1 MRIAILSAHEE
12 VLGFIDNDVPNAL
25 HYYSDNLHVYL
36 KGNASTFTFT
46 CLQNHDTCK
55 YLVVGN
61 HLVFNWNDRDYYM
74 TIQETE
80 QDEDTIKVIAY
91 TLSLEL
97 VNEEVAE
104 YCGKSLSFEEYFN
117 VFNVEKT
124 LTLGLNEVSD
134 KVLTFE
140 WTGTTTLLKRLF
152 SLATEFDAEIEFIPV
167 LNNYAL
173 DHIQMNVY
181 RENDDTY
188 QGVGSYHDEII
199 RYGKEV
205 DSIKKS
211 SDITD
216 MYTAIYPVGKDN
228 LTIESLDG
236 RQVLD
241 YNGNVLY
248 FVDKKIIRAKQA
260 QEQFPSSLTGY
271 SNYIVHNYTYD
282 TDNVETLYGQALGQL
297 KKNCVPIVTY
307 DMDGYVE
314 ANIGDSFRV
323 EDTEFNPPLYL
334 KTRVTEMQ
342 ICTSNTSSSKMVFDN
357 YTELTSEVSQTLL
370 DKVTEL
376 AEQAKEEASKATEAV
391 DKSVISVITQYYES
405 TSPTKLD
412 GGEWC
417 DKQATWTESNY
428 IWSRTKTI
436 LKNGTIV
443 YSNGSCITGNTGSKG
458 DKGEKGDSSLQ
469 ILTQFSNTYT
479 TIGQTASVAISKF
492 NRTPVANDIFTAV
505 DGSQNLGTWQV
516 ISIASGTITFK
527 LLAYCSIKGSTGAT
541 GNGIKSTVTTYQA
554 SASGTTTPT
563 GTWSSTPPSTS
574 ADKPYLWTKV
584 VVTYTDSTTS
594 TFYSIGS
601 TIEGVSVGGRNLL
614 RNSNFANGVT
624 NWVADIGTD
633 AVVNDDELGQAYKAN
648 LTGGTGRVYQIT
660 SNLWKAGQIYSY
672 SFYAKADSE
681 QTIRASRSFVDV
693 SPTTH
698 SLTTSWVRYTGIIKC
713 TATIDGG
720 TFTLA
725 LGKKNVDT
733 YIANVKLEI
742 GNQATDWTPAPEDVE
757 ESYTTSI
764 GKVNENLNNATTQV
778 NSNLEKILNLETNS
792 ATKIDVS
799 NLKEADA
806 EMEDSI
812 TTVNESINALKES
825 VSTNT
830 TKVSELAQVVK
841 VGDDGVTVLEKAD
854 SANYAKIQANG
865 MHVFV
870 SDTEVADFGINS
882 EMDNLYARKYLKFGS
897 HRAESYTVGSIQGTA
912 FFWTGGN

>member
-181 RENDDTY
+181 RANDDTY

-297 KKNCVPIVTY
+297 KKNCVPVVTY

-412 GGEWC
+412 GGEWR

-516 ISIASGTITFK
+516 ISIASGAITIK

-554 SASGTTTPT
+554 SASGTTTPAD
-563 GTWSSTPPSTS
+563 TWSSTPPSTS

-584 VVTYTDSTTS
+584 VVTYTDYTTS

-601 TIEGVSVGGRNLL
+601 TIEGVSVGGRNLVLGTANTYTMHGTNVENQTERIYAISGYGLEQLQNKAETVSISFDWTSTVSSGSFRMTTSGDPWIRYSPIIDLTQVQSGHCTNQISLSTPYDKWEGTMVML
-614 RNSNFANGVT
+614 RLDKVDGDVM
-624 NWVADIGTD
+624 
-633 AVVNDDELGQAYKAN
+633 L
-648 LTGGTGRVYQIT
+648 
-660 SNLWKAGQIYSY
+660 SNL
-672 SFYAKADSE
+672 
-681 QTIRASRSFVDV
+681 
-693 SPTTH
+693 
-698 SLTTSWVRYTGIIKC
+698 
-713 TATIDGG
+713 
-720 TFTLA
+720 
-725 LGKKNVDT
+725 
-733 YIANVKLEI
+733 KLEI

-757 ESYTTSI
+757 ENYTTSI

-778 NSNLEKILNLETNS
+778 NSNLEKISNLETNS

-799 NLKEADA
+799 NLKEAYA
-806 EMEDSI
+806 EMDDSI